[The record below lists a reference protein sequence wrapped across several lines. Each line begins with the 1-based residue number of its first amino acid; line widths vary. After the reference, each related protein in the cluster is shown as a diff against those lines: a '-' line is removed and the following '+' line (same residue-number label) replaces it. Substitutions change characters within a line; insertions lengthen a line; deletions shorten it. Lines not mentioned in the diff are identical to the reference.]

1 VTVVIVGRDGFL
13 AMGGK
18 DVAGPF
24 GAIKHSTQEGK
35 VYRTMDAPKDELK
48 ARPGG
53 HQDQDGEVKGS
64 GRSRSWLR
72 PRVGCHRLRDLR
84 TDRADNS
91 GIDIGSIVA
100 VRGGTTKRFCRAS
113 AAVRMST
120 MIAATWLRA
129 DFRLSFWR
137 GLAFRW
143 RSASADVADCVRP
156 PAA

>member
-1 VTVVIVGRDGFL
+1 
-13 AMGGK
+13 
-18 DVAGPF
+18 
-24 GAIKHSTQEGK
+24 
-35 VYRTMDAPKDELK
+35 TMDATKDELK

-91 GIDIGSIVA
+91 GIDKGSIVA
-100 VRGGTTKRFCRAS
+100 VRGDTTKRFCRAS

-120 MIAATWLRA
+120 MIGANWLRA
-129 DFRLSFWR
+129 ECFGFCFGGGWHFDGGQHRRMWLIAYARRRRKVFSLHWHR
-137 GLAFRW
+137 GCGLRKLG
-143 RSASADVADCVRP
+143 DQ
-156 PAA
+156 